1 MPSSGKAKA
10 MFVIRQERAGD
21 INAREALLDRCFG
34 PQRFMKSSERLREG
48 RLPAP
53 GLAFTAESGDGDLV
67 GTMRLWNVA
76 VGNGCDALLLGPL
89 AVDPALQG
97 QGLGARMMHAAIVR
111 ASEAGHEAI
120 LLVGDAPYYARF
132 GFDAASTRALHM
144 PGPVERERF
153 LGLELRSGALDG
165 AHGIVAAAGAMHRGH
180 CADMRFDGTA
190 ALASYGVAA

>member
-1 MPSSGKAKA
+1 
-10 MFVIRQERAGD
+10 MFIIRHESAGD

-53 GLAFTAESGDGDLV
+53 GLAFTAEREDGVLV
-67 GTMRLWNVA
+67 GTVRLWNVA

-97 QGLGARMMHAAIVR
+97 KGLGARMMHAAIVR

-132 GFDAASTRALHM
+132 GFDARVTCDLHM

-153 LGLELRSGALDG
+153 LGLELRAGAL
-165 AHGIVAAAGAMHRGH
+165 ACAQGIVAAAGAMRRPQTQEY
-180 CADMRFDGTA
+180 ADGDRFAYTA
-190 ALASYGVAA
+190 AA